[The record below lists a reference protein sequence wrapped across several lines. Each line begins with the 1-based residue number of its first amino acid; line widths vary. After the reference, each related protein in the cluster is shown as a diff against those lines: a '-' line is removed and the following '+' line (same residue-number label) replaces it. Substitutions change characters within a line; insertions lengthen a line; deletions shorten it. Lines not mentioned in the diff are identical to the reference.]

1 MKHEERDMEDG
12 KRNMSEENG
21 AVMHMRKGKTI
32 KGERMSKWI
41 PLRQISLQKNRAAVL
56 FYIFSFV
63 LIITN
68 MTEGQSFAPKAHQ
81 PLAEHYPTTR
91 RDTIVNN
98 YFGTSILAPYQWMEN
113 QESPEVD
120 AWVEAENKVTF
131 DYLDKIPYRDS
142 VRDRIT
148 KLWNYEKVGVPGRDG
163 GTLFYSKNS
172 GLQNQ
177 SPVFIQKSLASKPKM
192 ILDPNKLSPDG
203 SVALLDYQA
212 SPNGKYLCYGLSQGG
227 SDWEELHVKDLKT
240 GKDLADTVHWVKFS
254 GIAWT
259 NDNKGFFYS
268 RFPEPKSGEVLTTEA
283 VGQQLFYHTIG
294 TLQSDDKLF
303 YDLKDY
309 PGWYVGGSVTE
320 DGHFLFIYLNKG
332 TESKN
337 KLFYVDLKNPKHPD
351 LSPPVKPLFENDNAE
366 YYPLGNVGTTIFMQT
381 TLDAPNRRIVSF
393 DVSNPDSLHWKTVV
407 HEAKNVIEQS
417 LLAGGKIVV
426 RYLVDA
432 KSEVE
437 FYSLKGKH
445 DGTLKLPGIGTVEG
459 LSGRYNTP
467 ELFYAF
473 TSFLYPTT
481 VFHLDFKTGKEAAF
495 QAPHVDFN
503 PNGYETKQVFYHSK
517 DGTRIPMFITAKKG
531 LKLDGNNPTILYA
544 YGGFN
549 ISITPAFSITDIV
562 WLEMGGVYAVANL
575 RGGGEYGEP
584 WHHAGMLEKK
594 QNVFDD
600 FIAGA
605 EYLIR
610 EKYTSTPKLGIEGYS
625 NGGLLVG
632 ACETQRPDL
641 YGAAY
646 AGAGVM
652 DMLRYQKFSPGVGW
666 VPEYG
671 ASDDSADFQY
681 LIKYSPV
688 QNIKP
693 GTCYP
698 PTIVTTA
705 DHDDRVVPSHS
716 YKFIATMQH
725 DQACDEPVLIRV
737 ETKTS
742 HNYMPTDKRIAQAAD
757 VLAFMAHNLGI
768 TRY

>member
-1 MKHEERDMEDG
+1 MQVSSSKVKVFISIFLTMFPFL
-12 KRNMSEENG
+12 
-21 AVMHMRKGKTI
+21 I
-32 KGERMSKWI
+32 KGQT
-41 PLRQISLQKNRAAVL
+41 LN
-56 FYIFSFV
+56 
-63 LIITN
+63 
-68 MTEGQSFAPKAHQ
+68 
-81 PLAEHYPTTR
+81 YPVAR
-91 RDTIVNN
+91 RDSVVDN
-98 YFGTSILAPYQWMEN
+98 YFGTKVPAPYQWMEN
-113 QESPEVD
+113 QDSPEVD

-131 DYLDKIPYRDS
+131 DYLDKIQIRNS
-142 VRDRIT
+142 IRDRIT
-148 KLWNYEKVGVPGRDG
+148 KLWNYEKVGVPSREG
-163 GTLFYSKNS
+163 GILFYSKNS

-177 SPVFIQKSLASKPKM
+177 SPVFMQRSLASKGKM
-192 ILDPNKLSPDG
+192 VLDPNKLSPDG
-203 SVALLDYQA
+203 SLALLDYQP

-227 SDWEELHVKDLKT
+227 SDWEELHVKDLT
-240 GKDLADTVHWVKFS
+240 SGKDLADTVHWVKFS
-254 GIAWT
+254 GISWT

-283 VGQQLFYHTIG
+283 VGQQLYYHKIG
-294 TLQSDDKLF
+294 TPQNEDKLF
-303 YDLKDY
+303 YDLKDF

-320 DGHFLFIYLNKG
+320 DGRFLFIYLNKG

-337 KLFYVDLKNPKHPD
+337 KIYYVDLKNPKRPD
-351 LSPPVKPLFENDNAE
+351 LSSPVTPLFETDNAE
-366 YYPLGNVGTTIFMQT
+366 YYPLGSVGTTIFMQT

-393 DVSNPDSLHWKTVV
+393 DIGHPDSTNWKPVV
-407 HEAKNVIEQS
+407 PESKNVIEQS
-417 LLAGGKIVV
+417 LLAGGKVVV

-437 FYSLKGKH
+437 FYSLEGKH
-445 DGTLKLPGIGTVEG
+445 EGKLKLPGIGTVEG
-459 LSGRYNTP
+459 LSGRYDTP

-481 VFHLDFKTGKEAAF
+481 VFRLDFKTRKETSF
-495 QAPHVDFN
+495 QPPHVDFN
-503 PNGYETKQVFYHSK
+503 PKDYETRQVFYKSK

-531 LKLDGNNPTILYA
+531 LKLDGENPTILYA

-549 ISITPAFSITDIV
+549 ISITPSFGISTIV
-562 WLEMGGVYAVANL
+562 WLEMGGIYAVANL
-575 RGGGEYGEP
+575 RGGGEYGEA

-605 EYLIR
+605 EYLIKG
-610 EKYTSTPKLGIEGYS
+610 KYTSTPKLGIEGYS

-652 DMLRYQKFSPGVGW
+652 DMLRYQKFSAGVGW

-671 ASDDSADFQY
+671 SSDDSTDFEY

-716 YKFIATMQH
+716 YKFIAEMQH
-725 DQACDEPVLIRV
+725 DQVCKNPVLIRV

-742 HNYMPTDKRIAQAAD
+742 HGYMPTDKRIAQAAD
-757 VLAFMAHNLGI
+757 VLAFMAHSLGI
-768 TRY
+768 TTVPQSK